1 MSDHTVRDRR
11 PIAPLRLD
19 KEPHIPFVTKKKNTT
34 PFSTL
39 YNSCRCGGEHR
50 ELIFFD
56 KMFVTLGSLHELR
69 NVGYTLRGGDFL
81 QEGKSPTAIYHCC
94 SWWCRCY
101 FPFHF
106 LVSDSDIWSFIIHFI
121 LSMVIYSWY
130 LYIHRFFFL
139 INGPDFW
146 HFWKHCGLFYLIFS
160 YRQNKE
166 KLKINNWPNGKTKNR
181 NSKKTKQIK
190 TKIKVFP

>member
-1 MSDHTVRDRR
+1 MTGISGPLHLSSWGRRCRLHHPVLPKNSILRSDRQMQHLMSDHTVRDRR

-81 QEGKSPTAIYHCC
+81 QEGKSPTAIL
-94 SWWCRCY
+94 SLLLLVMSLL
-101 FPFHF
+101 FSFSF
-106 LVSDSDIWSFIIHFI
+106 LSFGFGYLIIHYSFYFVDGNI
-121 LSMVIYSWY
+121 LLILIYPS
-130 LYIHRFFFL
+130 FFF
-139 INGPDFW
+139 
-146 HFWKHCGLFYLIFS
+146 S
-160 YRQNKE
+160 Y
-166 KLKINNWPNGKTKNR
+166 
-181 NSKKTKQIK
+181 
-190 TKIKVFP
+190 